1 MYPKRLLNLF
11 LLPTLLLVTL
21 SSIPA
26 VAIRRAAINQH
37 AVFIPLVTSKPSTP
51 ATPPPP
57 AGEVVARG
65 FINTSYYEL
74 GDHQMF
80 GEVINNLDV
89 PVYSVELIV
98 TYRNAAGRIVAMDTA
113 SAALPRIEPNS
124 SSPFTNR
131 LSGINV
137 PPDIKSLTVEVK
149 DWLTEGPYLPVTIL
163 STKAYLGSGVIT
175 VVEGEA
181 RNPTDQV
188 VWYPAL
194 VISFRNTAGEVVQ
207 IGYEYPVGGAVQPGE
222 TFKYKYESAFSEL
235 ANYTAVVQGSSI
247 P

>member
-1 MYPKRLLNLF
+1 MYPKRLLNSF

-21 SSIPA
+21 SSILA
-26 VAIRRAAINQH
+26 VASSRAATNRH
-37 AVFIPLVTSKPSTP
+37 AVFIPLVTSQPSTP

-74 GDHQMF
+74 GSHQAF

-98 TYRNAAGRIVAMDTA
+98 TYRNAAGQIVAMDNA
-113 SAALPRIEPNS
+113 SPSLPRIEPNS
-124 SSPFTNR
+124 SSPFSNR

-149 DWLTEGPYLPVTIL
+149 HWSTQGIYRPVTIL
-163 STKAYLGSGVIT
+163 STKAYLGSSGVIA
-175 VVEGEA
+175 VVEGEG
-181 RNPTDQV
+181 RNTTDQV
-188 VWYPAL
+188 VWHPAL
-194 VISFRNTAGEVVQ
+194 VISFRNSAGEVVW
-207 IGYEYPVGGAVQPGE
+207 IDYEYPVSGALQPGQ
-222 TFKYKYESAFSEL
+222 TFKYKYESAFSDL
-235 ANYTAVVQGSSI
+235 ANYNAVVQGYS
-247 P
+247 